1 MTEFWEANFIEK
13 QTMWGFEPAESA
25 IVAKNFFMKKKVKNV
40 LIPGIGYGRN
50 AKVFLD
56 AGMNVTGIE
65 ISKTAIDLARIQSK
79 LDIPIYHGSVTDMPF
94 DNKLYD
100 GIFSYALIH
109 LLNENER
116 KKFIQ
121 DCYNQLTPDGIMIFS
136 TISKKDLMY
145 GGGQELT
152 KDWFEMPSG
161 AKLFFYDSDS
171 IKQEFGDYGLMDFF
185 EIDEAV
191 KLMPNHPPMKFIFII
206 LFADKSFFK

>member
-1 MTEFWEANFIEK
+1 MTEFWETSFIEK

-25 IVAKNFFMKKKVKNV
+25 VAAKDVFTEEKVKDV

-56 AGMNVTGIE
+56 AGMSVTGIE
-65 ISKTAIDLARIQSK
+65 ISKTAIDLARTQNK
-79 LDIPIYHGSVTDMPF
+79 LDIPVYHGSVTDMPF

-100 GIFSYALIH
+100 GIFSYALVH

-116 KKFIQ
+116 KKFIR
-121 DCYNQLTPDGIMIFS
+121 DCYHQLKPNGTMIFS
-136 TISKKDLMY
+136 TISKSDSMY
-145 GGGQELT
+145 GNGRELS

-171 IKQEFGDYGLMDFF
+171 IDREFGNYGLTVFF
-185 EIDEAV
+185 EIDEPI
-191 KLMPNHPPMKFIFII
+191 KHMPNHPPMKFTVIKCKK
-206 LFADKSFFK
+206 A